1 MYKLFVGFRKLGEFP
16 SISEAKKFADQSGY
30 SGVFIL
36 VGEDYRDS
44 WFIFRYQKQKRERF
58 RVPFFVANG
67 PSCRLC
73 RP

>member
-30 SGVFIL
+30 SGVFNL

-44 WFIFRYQKQKRERF
+44 WCIFRYQKQKRE
-58 RVPFFVANG
+58 
-67 PSCRLC
+67 
-73 RP
+73 